1 MALGLLVLPPLASAL
16 AWLALVDL
24 DGESAEAAR
33 RRCGD
38 GEGLGRG
45 AAAAA
50 PAATMAAGSRGISGA
65 GLAWGLGFQ
74 DGKKRRRSSSAAAA
88 ELNS

>member
-1 MALGLLVLPPLASAL
+1 LALGLLPLASAL

-45 AAAAA
+45 AAGAA
-50 PAATMAAGSRGISGA
+50 PAATMAAGSRGISGP

-74 DGKKRRRSSSAAAA
+74 DGRRSSSSIRAAS
-88 ELNS
+88 E